1 MIIYSILITGST
13 YAYLYLENNNSI
25 ISGTIA
31 PSPEPFHFSSNP
43 TSTGDPSVFSN
54 FTYSDALL
62 YDRTLSEEEII
73 EVFSGEINKNKVSWD
88 KLLFYYDFK

>member
-1 MIIYSILITGST
+1 MKKPYFIRLQTIIKLLRTG
-13 YAYLYLENNNSI
+13 I
-25 ISGTIA
+25 QIS

-54 FTYSDALL
+54 FTYSDVLL
-62 YDRTLSEEEII
+62 YDRALSEEEIM
-73 EVFSGEINKNKVSWD
+73 EVFSGEINKNKVSLN